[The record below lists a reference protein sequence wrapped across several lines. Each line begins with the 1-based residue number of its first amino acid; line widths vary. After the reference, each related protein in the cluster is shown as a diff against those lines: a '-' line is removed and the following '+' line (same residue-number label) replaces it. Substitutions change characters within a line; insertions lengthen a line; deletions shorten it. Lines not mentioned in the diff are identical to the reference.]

1 MLILNFI
8 RYFLQF
14 LIIQIAKTSSEY
26 QKGGLLMYNLEKI
39 NIINVKNVYRNL
51 SVSKLVEEAIKR
63 GEGVLTNNG
72 AFNVYT
78 GKYTGRSPNDKFIV
92 DEPEVHE
99 YIWWENNTP
108 ISIDKFERLYNRL
121 TAYLQNRDLFVFD
134 GFVGAD
140 PEYRIPIRVI
150 TEYAYQ
156 SLLARQL
163 FIRPNE
169 EELKNH
175 VPEYTL
181 IAAPKFNSIPE
192 LDGVNSEAFII
203 LSFTKKLIII
213 GGSQYGGEIKKSIF
227 TLMNYLMPK
236 RGVLS
241 MHCSSNMGKD
251 GDTALFFGLSGTGK
265 TTLSADPQRFLIG
278 DDEHGWSDKGIFN
291 FEGGCYAKCINLSKE
306 KEPQIWNAIKF
317 GTVLENVVYDENTR
331 ELNYSSDKITEN
343 TRAAYPIDFIPGA
356 IPGGMGG
363 HPKAIIFL
371 TADAFGVLPPIA
383 KLTKEQ
389 AMYYFLSGYTSK
401 LAGTERGIREPQAT
415 FSTCFGAPFL
425 PLKPMVYAKML
436 GEKIEKHNAKVYLVN
451 TGWSGGPYGIGSRI
465 NLAYTRAMVTAALN
479 SSLDGV
485 EFVKDPI
492 FNLNIP
498 TSCPGVPSEILNP
511 KNTWADKEAYE
522 KAAKNLALRFAENF
536 KKYKDVTDDIKKSGP
551 NI

>member
-1 MLILNFI
+1 
-8 RYFLQF
+8 
-14 LIIQIAKTSSEY
+14 
-26 QKGGLLMYNLEKI
+26 MYGLEKL
-39 NIINVKNVYRNL
+39 NIINVKNVYRNFP
-51 SVSKLVEEAIKR
+51 VPKLVEEAIKR
-63 GEGVLTNNG
+63 GEGVLANNG

-99 YIWWENNTP
+99 DIWWENNKA
-108 ISIDKFERLYNRL
+108 ISMDKFERLYNRL
-121 TAYLQNRDLFVFD
+121 TAYLQNRDIFIFD

-140 PEYRIPIRVI
+140 LQYRIPIRVI

-169 EELKNH
+169 EELRNH
-175 VPEYTL
+175 IPEYTL

-241 MHCSSNMGKD
+241 MHCSANIGKD

-331 ELNYSSDKITEN
+331 ELDYSSDKITEN
-343 TRAAYPIDFIPGA
+343 TRAAYSIDFIPGA
-356 IPGGMGG
+356 IPSGMGG

-383 KLTKEQ
+383 KLAKEQ

-401 LAGTERGIREPQAT
+401 LAGTERGITEPQAT

-436 GEKIEKHNAKVYLVN
+436 GEKIEKYNTKVYLVN

-465 NLAYTRAMVTAALN
+465 NLTYTRTMVAAALN
-479 SSLDGV
+479 GSLDNV

-492 FNLNIP
+492 FNLSIP

-522 KAAKNLALRFAENF
+522 KAAKNLATRFAENF
-536 KKYKDVTDDIKKSGP
+536 KKYKDVTEEIKKSGP
-551 NI
+551 NV